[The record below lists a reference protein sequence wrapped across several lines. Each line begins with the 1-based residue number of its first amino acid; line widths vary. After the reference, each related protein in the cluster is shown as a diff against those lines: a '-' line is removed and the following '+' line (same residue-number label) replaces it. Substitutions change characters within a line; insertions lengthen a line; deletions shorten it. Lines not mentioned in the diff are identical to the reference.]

1 MTGRQIGMLVIL
13 AVLLFLVVSVTLVFA
28 LDFLDGSLIFDLP
41 IGPSTRTVDEA
52 EGTPSPVAP
61 GYETSLPALDT
72 PSSPGTETAL
82 ANSTVQTSTPAT
94 QTATPGQPL
103 TPPADICA
111 LLDLRFLS
119 ATSNIA
125 AWRLQNDSGVALT
138 ITRIEIDWPKSND
151 AIFNAFLDGKVIW
164 SDEDLTPP
172 TTMTTWIGNHED
184 RNVDRLSRVE
194 FFFGTRWYPV
204 SEPPTFGIMP
214 FFVATL
220 WVTLVAT
227 AISVPVGVAC
237 AAYLAEVAPAKVRET
252 VKPVIEILA
261 GIPSVVMGF
270 IGLMLLSPLVQSAF
284 NLNTGLSGLTAGIML
299 SLMSLPIIIS
309 VSEDA
314 LRAVP
319 DDFRQAAYALGAT
332 RWETIRHVS
341 IPGALSGITAAI
353 MLGVGRAIGE
363 TMTVLMVAGGALAV
377 PVSSTE
383 PMMPMTAAIASGIG
397 NAVRGGLQYQALFAI
412 GLILFVI
419 TLAVNLIADRVLE
432 RQKRKFVR

>member
-1 MTGRQIGMLVIL
+1 MLGKTSPTTTAEPGEALRRRWRLREKLIESWIFL
-13 AVLLFLVVSVTLVFA
+13 AGVLTIVVLLGIIA
-28 LDFLDGSLIFDLP
+28 LLLK
-41 IGPSTRTVDEA
+41 
-52 EGTPSPVAP
+52 EG
-61 GYETSLPALDT
+61 LPAFWY
-72 PSSPGTETAL
+72 
-82 ANSTVQTSTPAT
+82 
-94 QTATPGQPL
+94 
-103 TPPADICA
+103 TPP
-111 LLDLRFLS
+111 
-119 ATSNIA
+119 
-125 AWRLQNDSGVALT
+125 W
-138 ITRIEIDWPKSND
+138 
-151 AIFNAFLDGKVIW
+151 
-164 SDEDLTPP
+164 
-172 TTMTTWIGNHED
+172 
-184 RNVDRLSRVE
+184 E
-194 FFFGTRWYPV
+194 FFFGTKWYPV

-227 AISVPVGVAC
+227 AISVPVSIAC

-252 VKPVIEILA
+252 VKPIVEILA

-284 NLNTGLSGLTAGIML
+284 NLNTGLCGLTAGIML

-319 DDFRQAAYALGAT
+319 DDFREASYALGAT
-332 RWETIRHVS
+332 KWETIRHVC
-341 IPGALSGITAAI
+341 IPGALSGITAAV

-377 PVSSTE
+377 PVSPTE

-432 RQKRKFVR
+432 RQKRKFAR

>member
-1 MTGRQIGMLVIL
+1 MLEQASKATTAMSLKKDLQRRWRLGEKFIESWIFL
-13 AVLLFLVVSVTLVFA
+13 AGVLTIVVLLGIIA
-28 LDFLDGSLIFDLP
+28 LLLKEGLP
-41 IGPSTRTVDEA
+41 IF
-52 EGTPSPVAP
+52 
-61 GYETSLPALDT
+61 LDT
-72 PSSPGTETAL
+72 PP
-82 ANSTVQTSTPAT
+82 
-94 QTATPGQPL
+94 
-103 TPPADICA
+103 
-111 LLDLRFLS
+111 
-119 ATSNIA
+119 
-125 AWRLQNDSGVALT
+125 W
-138 ITRIEIDWPKSND
+138 
-151 AIFNAFLDGKVIW
+151 
-164 SDEDLTPP
+164 
-172 TTMTTWIGNHED
+172 
-184 RNVDRLSRVE
+184 E
-194 FFFGTRWYPV
+194 FFFGTKWYPV

-227 AISVPVGVAC
+227 AISVPIGVAC

-252 VKPVIEILA
+252 VKPIIEILA

-314 LRAVP
+314 LRSVP

-341 IPGALSGITAAI
+341 IPGALSGVTAAI

-377 PVSSTE
+377 PVSPTE

-412 GLILFVI
+412 GLILFVV
-419 TLAVNLIADRVLE
+419 TLAVNLVADRVLE
-432 RQKRKFVR
+432 RQKRKFSR

>member
-1 MTGRQIGMLVIL
+1 MLGKTSPTTTAEPREALRRRWRLGEKLIESWIFLAGILTIVIL
-13 AVLLFLVVSVTLVFA
+13 LGIIALLLK
-28 LDFLDGSLIFDLP
+28 
-41 IGPSTRTVDEA
+41 
-52 EGTPSPVAP
+52 EG
-61 GYETSLPALDT
+61 LPAFWY
-72 PSSPGTETAL
+72 
-82 ANSTVQTSTPAT
+82 
-94 QTATPGQPL
+94 
-103 TPPADICA
+103 TPPWE
-111 LLDLRFLS
+111 FL
-119 ATSNIA
+119 
-125 AWRLQNDSGVALT
+125 
-138 ITRIEIDWPKSND
+138 
-151 AIFNAFLDGKVIW
+151 
-164 SDEDLTPP
+164 
-172 TTMTTWIGNHED
+172 
-184 RNVDRLSRVE
+184 
-194 FFFGTRWYPV
+194 FGTKWYPI

-227 AISVPVGVAC
+227 AISVPIGVAC
-237 AAYLAEVAPAKVRET
+237 AAYLAEMAPAKVRET
-252 VKPVIEILA
+252 VKPIIEILA

-284 NLNTGLSGLTAGIML
+284 NLNTGLCGLTAGIML

-319 DDFRQAAYALGAT
+319 DDFREASYALGAT
-332 RWETIRHVS
+332 KWETIRHVC
-341 IPGALSGITAAI
+341 IPGALSGITAAV

-377 PVSSTE
+377 PVSPTD

-412 GLILFVI
+412 GLTLFIL

-432 RQKRKFVR
+432 RQKRKFAR

>member
-1 MTGRQIGMLVIL
+1 MFERISPTTTAVGVKEALQRRWRPGEKLIEGWIFLAGILAIVIL
-13 AVLLFLVVSVTLVFA
+13 LGIIALLLKEGLPLFLH
-28 LDFLDGSLIFDLP
+28 
-41 IGPSTRTVDEA
+41 
-52 EGTPSPVAP
+52 
-61 GYETSLPALDT
+61 
-72 PSSPGTETAL
+72 
-82 ANSTVQTSTPAT
+82 
-94 QTATPGQPL
+94 
-103 TPPADICA
+103 TPP
-111 LLDLRFLS
+111 
-119 ATSNIA
+119 
-125 AWRLQNDSGVALT
+125 W
-138 ITRIEIDWPKSND
+138 
-151 AIFNAFLDGKVIW
+151 
-164 SDEDLTPP
+164 
-172 TTMTTWIGNHED
+172 
-184 RNVDRLSRVE
+184 E
-194 FFFGTRWYPV
+194 FFFGTKWYPV

-214 FFVATL
+214 FFVA
-220 WVTLVAT
+220 

-252 VKPVIEILA
+252 VKPIVEILA

-299 SLMSLPIIIS
+299 SLMSLPIVIS

-319 DDFRQAAYALGAT
+319 DDFRQASYALGAT
-332 RWETIRHVS
+332 RWETIWHVS

-377 PVSSTE
+377 PLAPTE

-412 GLILFVI
+412 GLVLFVI

-432 RQKRKFVR
+432 RQKRKFAR

>member
-1 MTGRQIGMLVIL
+1 MLRQRVDDATAGASLERRLRRRWRLREKLIESWVFLAGIL
-13 AVLLFLVVSVTLVFA
+13 TIVVLLGIIA
-28 LDFLDGSLIFDLP
+28 LLL
-41 IGPSTRTVDEA
+41 R
-52 EGTPSPVAP
+52 EG
-61 GYETSLPALDT
+61 LPAF
-72 PSSPGTETAL
+72 SY
-82 ANSTVQTSTPAT
+82 
-94 QTATPGQPL
+94 
-103 TPPADICA
+103 TPP
-111 LLDLRFLS
+111 
-119 ATSNIA
+119 
-125 AWRLQNDSGVALT
+125 W
-138 ITRIEIDWPKSND
+138 
-151 AIFNAFLDGKVIW
+151 
-164 SDEDLTPP
+164 
-172 TTMTTWIGNHED
+172 
-184 RNVDRLSRVE
+184 E
-194 FFFGTRWYPV
+194 FFFGTKWYPV
-204 SEPPTFGIMP
+204 SEPPTFGITS

-227 AISVPVGVAC
+227 AISVPIGVAC

-252 VKPVIEILA
+252 VKPIIEILA

-284 NLNTGLSGLTAGIML
+284 DLNTGLCGLSAGIML

-319 DDFRQAAYALGAT
+319 DDFREASYALGAT
-332 RWETIRHVS
+332 KWETIRHVC
-341 IPGALSGITAAI
+341 IPGALSGITAAV

-377 PVSSTE
+377 PISPTN

-412 GLILFVI
+412 GLILFVL

-432 RQKRKFVR
+432 RQKRKFAR

>member
-1 MTGRQIGMLVIL
+1 MSEQETRAISAVSLNKGLQRRWRLGEKLIESWIFLAGMLTIV
-13 AVLLFLVVSVTLVFA
+13 VLLGIIA
-28 LDFLDGSLIFDLP
+28 LLLK
-41 IGPSTRTVDEA
+41 
-52 EGTPSPVAP
+52 EG
-61 GYETSLPALDT
+61 LPAFWY
-72 PSSPGTETAL
+72 
-82 ANSTVQTSTPAT
+82 
-94 QTATPGQPL
+94 
-103 TPPADICA
+103 TPP
-111 LLDLRFLS
+111 
-119 ATSNIA
+119 
-125 AWRLQNDSGVALT
+125 W
-138 ITRIEIDWPKSND
+138 
-151 AIFNAFLDGKVIW
+151 
-164 SDEDLTPP
+164 
-172 TTMTTWIGNHED
+172 
-184 RNVDRLSRVE
+184 E
-194 FFFGTRWYPV
+194 FFFGTSWYPV

-220 WVTLVAT
+220 WVTVVAT

-237 AAYLAEVAPAKVRET
+237 AAYLAEVAPEKVRET
-252 VKPVIEILA
+252 IKPVIEILA
-261 GIPSVVMGF
+261 GFPSVVMGF

-284 NLNTGLSGLTAGIML
+284 NLNTGLCGLSAGIML

-319 DDFRQAAYALGAT
+319 DDFRHAAYALGST
-332 RWETIRHVS
+332 KWEIIWHVS

-377 PVSSTE
+377 PVSPTE

-412 GLILFVI
+412 GLILFVV

-432 RQKRKFVR
+432 RQKRKFAR